1 MTSAADSQATVAPP
15 QGFWRRLWEGWKR
28 LAHRIGV
35 FNTRVIMSLLY
46 FLIVLPM
53 GLVFRMV
60 SDPLHL
66 EEPKD
71 TNWLPLPHHEHRLDE
86 VRQQF

>member
-1 MTSAADSQATVAPP
+1 MSEHRESTAPAQAKSV
-15 QGFWRRLWEGWKR
+15 WRRAYDRWMR
-28 LAHRIGV
+28 IAHVIGV

-60 SDPLHL
+60 SDPLQL
-66 EEPKD
+66 KEPKD
-71 TNWLPLPHHEHRLDE
+71 TNWVPLPSPDHKLESA
-86 VRQQF
+86 RQQF